1 MNNGTFKQEILLY
14 IIIIIIVYYIYKL
27 YKKYEPSIDI
37 IIRNNKYE
45 ILLWYNSNNKDDE
58 NTTYEVSQKNITPKR
73 TYKRIL

>member
-14 IIIIIIVYYIYKL
+14 IIIIIIIYYSYSL

-58 NTTYEVSQKNITPKR
+58 NTNYEVYKKNITQKR

>member
-1 MNNGTFKQEILLY
+1 MCSY
-14 IIIIIIVYYIYKL
+14 IRENKCAITTEVCPYVYYCDKIQAFK
-27 YKKYEPSIDI
+27 PSIDI

-73 TYKRIL
+73 AYKRIL